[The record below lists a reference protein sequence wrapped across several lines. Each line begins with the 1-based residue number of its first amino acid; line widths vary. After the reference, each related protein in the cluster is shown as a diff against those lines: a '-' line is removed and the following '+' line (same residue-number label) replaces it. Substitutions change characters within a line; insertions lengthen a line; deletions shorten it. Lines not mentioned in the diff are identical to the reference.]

1 MQDPVVLS
9 SINLSLRI
17 SLQAGMLSDESR
29 KCESDLVANRAR
41 FHDAVKSNYRWRG
54 RENRGGRGLTQGR
67 QQREE
72 AKSKGYEYFNGN
84 IIIFHPRLAQARQS
98 VTQEELWPFFW
109 LIIRIVVFF

>member
-41 FHDAVKSNYRWRG
+41 FHDAVKSNYRWRRG
-54 RENRGGRGLTQGR
+54 RDGRIGEGR

-84 IIIFHPRLAQARQS
+84 MIIFLPSSLRLAR
-98 VTQEELWPFFW
+98 V
-109 LIIRIVVFF
+109 

>member
-1 MQDPVVLS
+1 MQDPVVLF

-54 RENRGGRGLTQGR
+54 GDGRIGEGR
-67 QQREE
+67 QHGEE
-72 AKSKGYEYFNGN
+72 AKSG
-84 IIIFHPRLAQARQS
+84 RVR
-98 VTQEELWPFFW
+98 
-109 LIIRIVVFF
+109 VF